1 MKQLLTSLSC
11 LLPILLTLSACNPQ
25 DNFHAGRPITKEE
38 LASISAELFSTAPE
52 PSETADAPDN
62 KDTSCTET
70 NAVSTEETTISN
82 LNQIVFWLDGGNVYH
97 IDSNCR
103 HLEGSRTVKESTL
116 RTAEI
121 LDLRPCK
128 DCAQG

>member
-1 MKQLLTSLSC
+1 MKRLLPSLSC
-11 LLPILLTLSACNPQ
+11 LLLILLTFSACNPQ

-52 PSETADAPDN
+52 PSETADAPDG
-62 KDTSCTET
+62 KDTS
-70 NAVSTEETTISN
+70 VEEATTSN
-82 LNQIVFWLDGGNVYH
+82 LNQTVFWLDGGDVYH
-97 IDSNCR
+97 TDPDCR

-128 DCAQG
+128 DCTQG